1 MRMMQLIL
9 AMCSILGLGAFAQE
23 VRVFQFQGMPHIG
36 AGIGTGTGVGMGAGD
51 AKFFAAE
58 FAEGHVVKGAPYSAE
73 ASTETVQV
81 LADGNRISRKI
92 TNSVA
97 RDGEG
102 RTRREESLGQ
112 PGSAEQRK
120 LIFISDPVAQN
131 TYVLDTHSKEAH
143 STQAMQY
150 RAMSKELEAKRTAER
165 EVRTTTTVHVR
176 NENTAGIG
184 VGIESHSNG
193 SEKVEQLGTRT
204 IQGVAAEGR
213 RVTNTIAAGEI
224 GNDRPIEVV
233 RETWYS
239 SDLQITLM
247 SSTSD
252 PRIGTTTYQVN
263 SLQRGEPSPSLFEVP
278 SEYTTVKENGNVM
291 MRVERRNSTKE

>member
-1 MRMMQLIL
+1 MRKMQLIL

-23 VRVFQFQGMPHIG
+23 VRTFQFQGTPHIG
-36 AGIGTGTGVGMGAGD
+36 MGPGD
-51 AKFFAAE
+51 AKFISAE
-58 FAEGHVVKGAPYSAE
+58 FADGHMVKGAPYSAE
-73 ASTETVQV
+73 ASTETLQV

-102 RTRREESLGQ
+102 RTRREETLGQ

-120 LIFISDPVAQN
+120 FIFINDPVAQT
-131 TYVLDTHSKEAH
+131 TYVLDNTSKEAH
-143 STQAMQY
+143 VTQTMQY
-150 RAMSKELEAKRTAER
+150 RAMAKEMEAKRSAEH
-165 EVRTTTTVHVR
+165 EVTRTVTNFHVR
-176 NENTAGIG
+176 NEQSAGIAIG
-184 VGIESHSNG
+184 VESNSTG

-239 SDLQITLM
+239 SELQITLM
-247 SSTSD
+247 STTSD
-252 PRIGTTTYQVN
+252 PRIGTTTYQVT
-263 SLQRGEPSPSLFEVP
+263 SLQRGEPSQSLFVIP
-278 SEYTTVKENGNVM
+278 AEYTTVKENGNVM
-291 MRVERRNSTKE
+291 VRVERRGSTKE

>member
-1 MRMMQLIL
+1 MRKMQLIL

-23 VRVFQFQGMPHIG
+23 VRTFQFQGTPHIG
-36 AGIGTGTGVGMGAGD
+36 MGPGD
-51 AKFFAAE
+51 AKFISAE
-58 FAEGHVVKGAPYSAE
+58 FADGHMVKGAPYSAE
-73 ASTETVQV
+73 ASTETLQV

-102 RTRREESLGQ
+102 RTRREETLGQ
-112 PGSAEQRK
+112 PGSTEQRK
-120 LIFISDPVAQN
+120 FIFINDPVAQT
-131 TYVLDTHSKEAH
+131 TYVLDNSSKEAH
-143 STQAMQY
+143 VTQTMQY
-150 RAMSKELEAKRTAER
+150 RAMSKEMEAKRSAEH
-165 EVRTTTTVHVR
+165 EMVRTVTNFHGNGEHGV
-176 NENTAGIG
+176 GIG
-184 VGIESHSNG
+184 VGIEMKSG

-239 SDLQITLM
+239 SELQITLM
-247 SSTSD
+247 STTSD
-252 PRIGTTTYQVN
+252 PRIGTTTYQVT
-263 SLQRGEPSPSLFEVP
+263 SLQRGEPSQSLFAVP
-278 SEYTTVKENGNVM
+278 AEYTTVKENGNVM
-291 MRVERRNSTKE
+291 MRVERRGSTRE

>member
-1 MRMMQLIL
+1 MQLIL

-23 VRVFQFQGMPHIG
+23 VRTFQFQGTPHIG
-36 AGIGTGTGVGMGAGD
+36 MGPGD
-51 AKFFAAE
+51 AKFISAE
-58 FAEGHVVKGAPYSAE
+58 FADGHMVKGAPYSAE
-73 ASTETVQV
+73 ASTETIQV
-81 LADGNRISRKI
+81 LADGNRITRKI
-92 TNSVA
+92 VNSVV

-102 RTRREESLGQ
+102 RTRREETLGQ

-120 LIFISDPVAQN
+120 LIFINNPAAQT
-131 TYVLDTHSKEAH
+131 TYVLDNRSKEAH
-143 STQAMQY
+143 VTQTMQY
-150 RAMSKELEAKRTAER
+150 RAMSKEVAAKLAAER
-165 EVRTTTTVHVR
+165 AHEMLRTVTNFHGSSEHTV
-176 NENTAGIG
+176 G
-184 VGIESHSNG
+184 VAVTSETQSG

-247 SSTSD
+247 STTSD
-252 PRIGTTTYQVN
+252 PRIGTTTYQVT

-291 MRVERRNSTKE
+291 MRVERRGSTKE

>member
-1 MRMMQLIL
+1 MQLIL
-9 AMCSILGLGAFAQE
+9 ATCSILGLGAFAQE

-36 AGIGTGTGVGMGAGD
+36 MGAGD
-51 AKFFAAE
+51 AKFVAAE
-58 FAEGHVVKGAPYSAE
+58 FAEGRVVKGAPYTAE

-102 RTRREESLGQ
+102 RTRREESMGQ
-112 PGSAEQRK
+112 PGSGQQRK
-120 LIFISDPVAQN
+120 FIFIGDPVART
-131 TYVLDTHSKEAH
+131 TYVLDTNSKEAH
-143 STQAMQY
+143 ATQSMQY
-150 RAMSKELEAKRTAER
+150 RAMGKEAEAKLAAER
-165 EVRTTTTVHVR
+165 AREMVRTVTNFHGNSEHSVSVS
-176 NENTAGIG
+176 
-184 VGIESHSNG
+184 VGGESHSNG
-193 SEKVEQLGTRT
+193 TEKVEQLGTRT

-247 SSTSD
+247 STTSD
-252 PRIGTTTYQVN
+252 PRTGTTTYQVT

-291 MRVERRNSTKE
+291 MRLERRNSTKE

>member
-1 MRMMQLIL
+1 MQLIL
-9 AMCSILGLGAFAQE
+9 ATCSILGFGAFAQE

-36 AGIGTGTGVGMGAGD
+36 MGTGD
-51 AKFFAAE
+51 AKFLAAE
-58 FAEGHVVKGAPYSAE
+58 FAEGRAVKGAPYSAE

-92 TNSVA
+92 VNSVA

-102 RTRREESLGQ
+102 RTRREETMGK

-120 LIFISDPVAQN
+120 FIFISDPVART
-131 TYVLDTHSKEAH
+131 TYVLDNNSKEAH
-143 STQAMQY
+143 ATQSMQY
-150 RAMSKELEAKRTAER
+150 RAMSKEVAAKLAAER
-165 EVRTTTTVHVR
+165 AHEMLRTVTNFQGNSEHTV
-176 NENTAGIG
+176 G
-184 VGIESHSNG
+184 VAVSNESHSNG

-247 SSTSD
+247 STTSD

-291 MRVERRNSTKE
+291 MRVERRGSTKE

>member
-1 MRMMQLIL
+1 MQLIL
-9 AMCSILGLGAFAQE
+9 ATCSILGLGASAQE

-36 AGIGTGTGVGMGAGD
+36 MGAGD
-51 AKFFAAE
+51 AKFLAAE

-81 LADGNRISRKI
+81 LGDGNRISRKI
-92 TNSVA
+92 VNSVA

-102 RTRREESLGQ
+102 RTRREETMGQ
-112 PGSAEQRK
+112 PGSAAQRK
-120 LIFISDPVAQN
+120 FIFISDPVART
-131 TYVLDTHSKEAH
+131 TYVLDNNSKEAH
-143 STQAMQY
+143 ATQSMQY
-150 RAMSKELEAKRTAER
+150 RAMSKEVEAKMAAER
-165 EVRTTTTVHVR
+165 AREMVRTVTNFHGNSEHSV
-176 NENTAGIG
+176 G
-184 VGIESHSNG
+184 VAVSGEPKSG

-204 IQGVAAEGR
+204 IQGVPAEGR

-247 SSTSD
+247 STTSD
-252 PRIGTTTYQVN
+252 PRIGTTTYQVT